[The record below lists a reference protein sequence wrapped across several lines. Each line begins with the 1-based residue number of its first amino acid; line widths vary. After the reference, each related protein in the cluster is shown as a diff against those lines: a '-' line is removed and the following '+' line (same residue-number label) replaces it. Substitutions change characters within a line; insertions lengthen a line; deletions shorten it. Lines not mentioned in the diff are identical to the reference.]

1 MPNTNQDATPLE
13 QEPAKQIRAQAIK
26 SRYLAEED
34 DDVAHRAGSCC
45 ALMHVYNYVNICM
58 ASILC

>member
-13 QEPAKQIRAQAIK
+13 QEPAKQIRAQAVV

-34 DDVAHRAGSCC
+34 DDVAHKAGSCC
-45 ALMHVYNYVNICM
+45 APMHVY
-58 ASILC
+58 S